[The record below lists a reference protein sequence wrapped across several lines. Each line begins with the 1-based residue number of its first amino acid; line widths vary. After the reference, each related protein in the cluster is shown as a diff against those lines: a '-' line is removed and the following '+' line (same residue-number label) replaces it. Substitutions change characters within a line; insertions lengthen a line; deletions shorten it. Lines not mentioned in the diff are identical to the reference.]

1 LALPSKWGL
10 AIVPPRLSNHVLEE
24 EEVLRAEP
32 AMRTWLR
39 TLLVLMAVL
48 LIAVFATAIY
58 LNPYGDD
65 GSARRLETHLQL
77 GLPECTFKMLTG
89 KPCPSC
95 GMTTSFALFVRGDLL
110 NSLKANYVGTLLAM
124 FCLLLV
130 PYSLVSAFRR
140 RYVLQVSL
148 DWLMP
153 RCIVIFV
160 VLMLLRWA
168 VVLSL
173 GWP

>member
-1 LALPSKWGL
+1 LL
-10 AIVPPRLSNHVLEE
+10 NHVLDDE

-32 AMRTWLR
+32 AMRSWVR

-48 LIAVFATAIY
+48 LTAVFAIAIY
-58 LNPYGDD
+58 LNPYQDD
-65 GSARRLETHLQL
+65 GSARRLETHRQL
-77 GLPECTFKMLTG
+77 GLPECTFKVITG

-95 GMTTSFALFVRGDLL
+95 GMTTSFALFVRGDWL

-124 FCLLLV
+124 FCVLLI
-130 PYSLVSAFRR
+130 PYSLVSACRR
-140 RYVLQVSL
+140 RYVFLVSL
-148 DWLMP
+148 DWLVP
-153 RCIVIFV
+153 RCVVIFV

-168 VVLSL
+168 VVLGL

>member
-1 LALPSKWGL
+1 LL
-10 AIVPPRLSNHVLEE
+10 NHVLEDE
-24 EEVLRAEP
+24 EEMPRTEP
-32 AMRTWLR
+32 AMHTWVR
-39 TLLVLMAVL
+39 TLLVLMAIL

-58 LNPYGDD
+58 LNPYQDD

-77 GLPECTFKMLTG
+77 GLPECTFKLVTG

-95 GMTTSFALFVRGDLL
+95 GMTTSFALFVRGDWL

-124 FCLLLV
+124 FCLSLI
-130 PYSLVSAFRR
+130 PYSLISAYRR
-140 RYVLQVSL
+140 HYLFLVTL
-148 DWLMP
+148 DWLVP
-153 RCIVIFV
+153 RCVVIFV

-168 VVLSL
+168 IVLGL